1 VLGHKARECSACGA
15 QIIAASMVREAEGEV
30 VELGSLCTG
39 RGEPEVWQKRRFF
52 SELLSLRRPHHSSRW
67 PDAMFRQKFGHWP
80 NGYDRVAI
88 EPSIDTRNWV
98 RSRQIAYAKARER
111 A

>member
-1 VLGHKARECSACGA
+1 MFGLRRADHRRVD
-15 QIIAASMVREAEGEV
+15 VREAEGEV

-80 NGYDRVAI
+80 NGYDRVAM
-88 EPSIDTRNWV
+88 EPSIESRNWV

>member
-1 VLGHKARECSACGA
+1 
-15 QIIAASMVREAEGEV
+15 MV
-30 VELGSLCTG
+30 
-39 RGEPEVWQKRRFF
+39 
-52 SELLSLRRPHHSSRW
+52 
-67 PDAMFRQKFGHWP
+67 RQKFGHWP